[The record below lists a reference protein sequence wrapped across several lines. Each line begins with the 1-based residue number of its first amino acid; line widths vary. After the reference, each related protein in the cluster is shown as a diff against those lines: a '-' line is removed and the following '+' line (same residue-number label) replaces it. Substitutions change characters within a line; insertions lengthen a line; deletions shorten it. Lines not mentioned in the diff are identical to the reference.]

1 MSPSASESF
10 YRLLFDNTLDGL
22 AYCQM
27 LFDRQN
33 NPIDFVY
40 LKVNK
45 NFAKLTGLK
54 AVEGKKVTAVIPGI
68 RTSNPEL
75 FEIYGRVAL
84 TGKPERFETY
94 VAPLSR
100 WFLVSVSC
108 LKKGT
113 FVAIFQNITDRK
125 RIEKDL
131 MDAKIAAQNVLED
144 LSAEKS
150 KVEAAQAKEEAI
162 LLAIGDGLLV
172 TDEKGQIIRIN
183 KTAEGLLGRKSA
195 DLVGKIFS
203 EEVSMTDEKGGP
215 ISPAERP
222 INLALAAST
231 TTTTTTTTT
240 GPIYYYVRND
250 QTKFPAAMVVTPVIL
265 GDKVIGAVEVF
276 RDITREKEIDQA
288 KSEFISLASHQL
300 KTPPTTIKLLTE
312 RLLEK
317 RVGILTEKQR
327 EYFNDIRSANQRMI
341 DLVNALLNVSR
352 IELGAFTIQ
361 VDEKD
366 AGAIVQSVLDESQSA
381 ADKKGLSV
389 KTILPAEK
397 VKLRLDE
404 SLFRMVINNLVTN
417 AISYTAAGGAIEVRG
432 ETRKK
437 GERLGGKLL
446 ADNYFVVTVS
456 DTGYG
461 IPEDQQGRVFTKFFR
476 ADNARAKQTDGT
488 GLGLYIVKSVL
499 EHCGG
504 LIWLTS
510 RENEGSTFYAAI
522 PLTGMKARAGV

>member
-125 RIEKDL
+125 WIEKDL

-215 ISPAERP
+215 I
-222 INLALAAST
+222 
-231 TTTTTTTTT
+231 
-240 GPIYYYVRND
+240 
-250 QTKFPAAMVVTPVIL
+250 
-265 GDKVIGAVEVF
+265 
-276 RDITREKEIDQA
+276 
-288 KSEFISLASHQL
+288 FICH
-300 KTPPTTIKLLTE
+300 
-312 RLLEK
+312 
-317 RVGILTEKQR
+317 
-327 EYFNDIRSANQRMI
+327 
-341 DLVNALLNVSR
+341 
-352 IELGAFTIQ
+352 
-361 VDEKD
+361 
-366 AGAIVQSVLDESQSA
+366 
-381 ADKKGLSV
+381 
-389 KTILPAEK
+389 
-397 VKLRLDE
+397 
-404 SLFRMVINNLVTN
+404 
-417 AISYTAAGGAIEVRG
+417 
-432 ETRKK
+432 
-437 GERLGGKLL
+437 
-446 ADNYFVVTVS
+446 
-456 DTGYG
+456 
-461 IPEDQQGRVFTKFFR
+461 
-476 ADNARAKQTDGT
+476 
-488 GLGLYIVKSVL
+488 
-499 EHCGG
+499 
-504 LIWLTS
+504 
-510 RENEGSTFYAAI
+510 
-522 PLTGMKARAGV
+522 